1 MNPLPRLPSRLDS
14 GLRRL
19 GTWAEQ
25 VPFGFKLFGAFA
37 AIIVVGVSM
46 VFLLFSGELEPSFRA
61 FSQDNSRAHTRAM
74 TSFFAYYYAQN
85 GSWQG
90 VERLIIPTDEAHQ
103 RTMSE
108 HFILLGNDGQAVTPD
123 MASHA
128 TSLAQNPQALERG
141 VPVMVAGQR
150 VGTLLTEAMLG
161 TPSALEW
168 GFLAS
173 INRTITLAGLAAVVV
188 AGLLGAL
195 LLWQTMRPLR
205 RLTVATLQI
214 ARGDLQQR
222 VPTGSRDELG
232 RLAQAFNTMAEKL
245 AYSEQ
250 LRKQMVADIAHEL
263 RNPLAVVRA
272 NLEAILDG
280 VFQPNRERIVA
291 IRDETLLLHRLIGD
305 LRDLSLADAGE
316 LHLHQ
321 SNLSVHDLLEHM
333 AALFKPQFSAKGVQ
347 LDVEMPSAPLQVQA
361 DSERIGQVLSNL
373 LSNALRYTPAGGR
386 VVAKAWNGGREVLL
400 AVEDTGSGISDRDLP
415 HVFERF
421 WRADLSRTR
430 MSGGSGLGL
439 AIAKQ
444 LVEAHGGK
452 IWAESTLGQGTKFT
466 FSLPRPT
473 SFSP

>member
-1 MNPLPRLPSRLDS
+1 MNPLRQLPSKLGSR
-14 GLRRL
+14 LRRL
-19 GTWAEQ
+19 GQWAEQ
-25 VPFGFKLFGAFA
+25 VPFGIKLFGAFA
-37 AIIVVGVSM
+37 AIIVVGVGM
-46 VFLLFSGELEPSFRA
+46 VFLLFSRELGPSFRA

-74 TSFFAYYYAQN
+74 ASFFAYYYAQN

-90 VERLIIPTDEAHQ
+90 VERLMAPTDEAHE

-108 HFILLGNDGQAVTPD
+108 HFILLDAAGQAVTPD

-128 TSLAQNPQALERG
+128 RSLAQNPQALASG
-141 VPVMVAGQR
+141 VAVMVAGQR
-150 VGTLLTEAMLG
+150 VGTLMTEAMLG
-161 TPSALEW
+161 TPSTLEW

-205 RLTVATLQI
+205 RLTAATLQI
-214 ARGDLQQR
+214 AGGDLEQR
-222 VPTGSRDELG
+222 VEIHSKDDLG

-245 AYSEQ
+245 AHSEQ

-280 VFQPNRERIVA
+280 VFQPNRERILA
-291 IRDETLLLHRLIGD
+291 IRDETLLLHRLISD

-316 LHLHQ
+316 LNLHQ
-321 SNLSVHDLLEHM
+321 SSVGVQDLLERTTS
-333 AALFKPQFSAKGVQ
+333 LFRPQFSAKSVQ
-347 LDVEMPSAPLQVQA
+347 LNLETPPTPLQVQA
-361 DSERIGQVLSNL
+361 DSDRVGQVLSNL
-373 LSNALRYTPAGGR
+373 LSNALRYTPAGGQ
-386 VVAKAWNGGREVLL
+386 VTVKAWNGGPKIFV
-400 AVEDTGSGISDRDLP
+400 AVADTGSGISSEDLP

-421 WRADLSRTR
+421 WRADPSRAR
-430 MSGGSGLGL
+430 MSGGTGLGL

-444 LVEAHGGK
+444 LVEAHGGQ
-452 IWAESTLGQGTKFT
+452 IWAESALGQGTKFT
-466 FSLPRPT
+466 FSLPLSSQT
-473 SFSP
+473 